1 MYDYKFVIYS
11 LLASFGVG
19 FHIFSFKYIDFLNK
33 NKERNTRKQYI
44 WQLWL
49 TIIVS
54 IIAFLLSRF
63 FIFKGMQHTDHPA
76 MVHIILNLSVFV
88 TLALSVLLLKSRVNI
103 SKMIIGTCIVLFGLY
118 VIQMSVI

>member
-1 MYDYKFVIYS
+1 MHDYKFFIYS
-11 LLASFGVG
+11 FLASFVVG

-33 NKERNTRKQYI
+33 NKERKSRKQYI
-44 WQLWL
+44 LQLWL

-63 FIFKGMQHTDHPA
+63 FIFKGMQNTNNPA

-88 TLALSVLLLKSRVNI
+88 TLALSVLLLKSRVNMF
-103 SKMIIGTCIVLFGLY
+103 KMIIGTCIVLFGLY